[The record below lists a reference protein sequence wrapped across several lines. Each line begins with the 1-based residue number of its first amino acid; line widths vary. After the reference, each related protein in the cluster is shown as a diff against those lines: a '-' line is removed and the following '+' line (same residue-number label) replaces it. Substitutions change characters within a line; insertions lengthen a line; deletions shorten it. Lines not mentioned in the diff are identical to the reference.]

1 MNSVPNVVYMQ
12 EFFLPHY
19 NDKKMQDKRDYYSS
33 NKYSD
38 YLKYIATG
46 IKDLQKLDFVEYSNN
61 NTKSSGI
68 FNQNGKMKSED
79 IAQVRKDLRKTK
91 SVIWSGI
98 ISFEEK
104 FGKKWCVNFEQAYNL
119 VKYFKRAG
127 LNPNNIEW
135 FAGLHENTENRH
147 IHIVFF
153 EKQPLRIRGN
163 GKCFS
168 RGRISSKAMD
178 EFKANIE
185 LTATDFKA
193 QEIKLRTD
201 LIKSF
206 KEEIS
211 EISGL
216 KLKNMLISLAN
227 QILQNKPIF
236 YNSECIQ
243 NLKSQVDNIS
253 NYIIKHNSNISLY
266 KLDFDEMVKEKDELV
281 NNYCRRNGYV
291 KPVQSIGDKMMNDIY
306 RRLENIVIESAKN
319 LKLKENE
326 RLKLNAKN
334 LVEKRIQ
341 KTKLMKELDECLYL
355 NSKVEY
361 ETIKAFQDYMNT
373 LEEMRIKT
381 LIEQGY
387 LSSDFEM

>member
-1 MNSVPNVVYMQ
+1 MDSVPNVVYMQ

-19 NDKKMQDKRDYYSS
+19 KDKKMQDKRDYYSS

-61 NTKSSGI
+61 NSKSSDI

-91 SVIWSGI
+91 SVIWSGV

-104 FGKKWCVNFEQAYNL
+104 FGKKWCANFEQAYNL
-119 VKYFKRAG
+119 VKSELPKYFKRAG

-135 FAGLHENTENRH
+135 FAGLHENTDNRH

-153 EKQPLRIRGN
+153 EKQPLRIRDNEKG
-163 GKCFS
+163 FS

-193 QEIKLRTD
+193 REIKIRTD
-201 LIKSF
+201 LTKSF
-206 KEEIS
+206 KEETN

-227 QILQNKPIF
+227 QIPQNKPTF
-236 YNSECIQ
+236 YNSESIQ

-266 KLDFDEMVKEKDELV
+266 KQDFDEMVKEKDELV
-281 NNYCRRNGYV
+281 NNYCRRNGYD
-291 KPVQSIGDKMMNDIY
+291 KPV
-306 RRLENIVIESAKN
+306 
-319 LKLKENE
+319 
-326 RLKLNAKN
+326 
-334 LVEKRIQ
+334 
-341 KTKLMKELDECLYL
+341 
-355 NSKVEY
+355 
-361 ETIKAFQDYMNT
+361 
-373 LEEMRIKT
+373 
-381 LIEQGY
+381 
-387 LSSDFEM
+387 

>member
-1 MNSVPNVVYMQ
+1 
-12 EFFLPHY
+12 
-19 NDKKMQDKRDYYSS
+19 
-33 NKYSD
+33 
-38 YLKYIATG
+38 
-46 IKDLQKLDFVEYSNN
+46 
-61 NTKSSGI
+61 
-68 FNQNGKMKSED
+68 MKSED
-79 IAQVRKDLRKTK
+79 IAKVRKDLRKTK
-91 SVIWSGI
+91 SVIWSGV

-104 FGKKWCVNFEQAYNL
+104 FGKKWCANFEQAYKL
-119 VKYFKRAG
+119 VKNELPKYFKRAG
-127 LNPNNIEW
+127 LNPNNVEW
-135 FAGLHENTENRH
+135 FAGLHENTDNRH

-153 EKQPLRIRGN
+153 EKEPLRIRDNKKG
-163 GKCFS
+163 FS

-185 LTATDFKA
+185 LSATDFKA
-193 QEIKLRTD
+193 REIKLRTD
-201 LIKSF
+201 LTKNF

-227 QILQNKPIF
+227 QIPQNKPTF
-236 YNSECIQ
+236 YNSESMQ

-266 KLDFDEMVKEKDELV
+266 KQDFDELVKEKDELV
-281 NNYCRRNGYV
+281 NNYCRRNGYD
-291 KPVQSIGDKMMNDIY
+291 KPVQSVGDKMMNDIY
-306 RRLENIVIESAKN
+306 RRLGNIVIESAKN

-361 ETIKAFQDYMNT
+361 ETIKAFQDHMNT